1 MTRRFRRLDAVI
13 HDASP
18 LRPQALV
25 SHTTKM
31 GDVPSRCFDTACL
44 AFVRSRQSEARDCT
58 HSTSFSTTLVM
69 MISSARAHALL
80 HRTRWSPVEASE
92 FREGVLVAA
101 FSPRCALETRG
112 PCGRIAYLLARLQPT
127 TDVDFALVGVSRG
140 GSPMGRA
147 GS

>member
-1 MTRRFRRLDAVI
+1 M
-13 HDASP
+13 
-18 LRPQALV
+18 
-25 SHTTKM
+25 
-31 GDVPSRCFDTACL
+31 PSRCFDTACL

-58 HSTSFSTTLVM
+58 HSTSFSTTLVV

-101 FSPRCALETRG
+101 FSPRCALETRS

-140 GSPMGRA
+140 GWFPDGSRRQLMALEAACRQAEWSYCVVGRSVV
-147 GS
+147 GGERG